1 MPLPISETK
10 VDFYA
15 MKYKKYF
22 LCGTR
27 SSLGRCQEYLKGL
40 FHDCKSNIE
49 RMQERIVDS
58 IYQNLQHFISHSP
71 WDWRG
76 VMDEVSRQMADS
88 FALLPEPC
96 GLILDES
103 GWEKSGKK
111 SVGVSR
117 QYIGNV
123 GKVSNGQVGVFGA
136 LCKGDKVGLVGSRLY
151 LPKEWTDDPARCDAA
166 GIPKSEQPYRTK
178 PELAMEIIKDLVG
191 NVNYDWVGGDA
202 QYGNSPT
209 LRHFLEEKGK
219 TFVLDVGEGLGVYLS
234 NPEPYVPAKEE
245 GRGRTPTRHKSGQTP
260 ILLKNLILNI
270 PDGQWQALTHRRG
283 AKGPLRRQAVLL
295 DNWVWDADNGDKA
308 EALQLLISRELD
320 GSEVKFSLCHQP
332 HEPMTIQDALY
343 RQMQRY
349 WVERAFQDVKEQLG
363 LHQYQV
369 RSWIA
374 WYHHVVLTMMALH
387 FILQTR
393 IEQKQ
398 DLPLLSCPDVKI
410 MLAKTLSN
418 KLNTQR
424 GIKLAIQKRHQ
435 QRQADINRY
444 KNYS

>member
-1 MPLPISETK
+1 
-10 VDFYA
+10 
-15 MKYKKYF
+15 
-22 LCGTR
+22 
-27 SSLGRCQEYLKGL
+27 
-40 FHDCKSNIE
+40 
-49 RMQERIVDS
+49 MQERIPNSNYQS
-58 IYQNLQHFISHSP
+58 IQHFISDSA

-76 VMDEVSRQMADS
+76 VMHEVSRQMADS
-88 FALLPEPC
+88 FAFLPEPC

-111 SVGVSR
+111 SVGVAR

-123 GKVSNGQVGVFGA
+123 GKVANGQVGVFGA
-136 LCKGDKVGLVGSRLY
+136 LCKGDKAGLVGSRLY
-151 LPKEWTDDPARCDAA
+151 LPREWTNDPARCDKA
-166 GIPKSEQPYRTK
+166 GIPKNEQYYRTK
-178 PELAMEIIKDLVG
+178 PELAIEIMKDMVG
-191 NVNYDWVGGDA
+191 NVVCDWVGGDA

-209 LRHFLEEKGK
+209 LRHFLEGQGK
-219 TFVLDVGEGLGVYLS
+219 VFVLDVGEGLGVYLS

-245 GRGRTPTRHKSGQTP
+245 GRGRTPTKHKSGQTP
-260 ILLKNLILNI
+260 ILLKNLILEI
-270 PDGQWQALTHRRG
+270 PDEQWQVLIHRRG
-283 AKGPLRRQAVLL
+283 TKGPLKRQALL
-295 DNWVWDADNGDKA
+295 LNIWVWDTGNGN
-308 EALQLLISRELD
+308 EVETLQLLISRELD

-332 HEPMTIQDALY
+332 HEPMTLHNALY

-387 FILQTR
+387 YILQTR
-393 IEQKQ
+393 IEQKE

-410 MLAKTLSN
+410 ILAKTLSN
-418 KLNTQR
+418 KLNTLR
-424 GIKLAIQKRHQ
+424 GIKIAVKKRHQ

>member
-1 MPLPISETK
+1 
-10 VDFYA
+10 
-15 MKYKKYF
+15 
-22 LCGTR
+22 
-27 SSLGRCQEYLKGL
+27 
-40 FHDCKSNIE
+40 
-49 RMQERIVDS
+49 MQERIPDS
-58 IYQNLQHFISHSP
+58 IYQNIQHFISHSP

-76 VMDEVSRQMADS
+76 VMGEVSRRMAS
-88 FALLPEPC
+88 TFAFLSEPC

-111 SVGVSR
+111 SVGVAR

-136 LCKGDKVGLVGSRLY
+136 LCRGDKVGLVGSRLY
-151 LPKEWTDDPARCDAA
+151 LPKEWTNDPARCNAA
-166 GIPKSEQPYRTK
+166 GIPKHEQHYRTK
-178 PELAMEIIKDLVG
+178 PELAIEIIKDLTG
-191 NVNYDWVGGDA
+191 NVTYDWVGGDA
-202 QYGNSPT
+202 LYGNSPI
-209 LRHFLEEKGK
+209 LRHFLRGENKI
-219 TFVLDVGEGLGVYLS
+219 FVLDVGEGLGVYLS
-234 NPEPYVPAKEE
+234 NPEPYLPAKEE
-245 GRGRTPTRHKSGQTP
+245 GRGRTPIRYKSAQKP
-260 ILLKNLILNI
+260 ILLKNLIANI

-283 AKGPLRRQAVLL
+283 TKGPLKRQAVLV
-295 DNWVWDADNGDKA
+295 DIWVWGADDADKV
-308 EALQLLISRELD
+308 ESVQLLISRELD
-320 GSEVKFSLCHQP
+320 GSEVKFSLCSQP
-332 HEPMTIQDALY
+332 HEPMTLQDALY

-369 RSWIA
+369 RSWIS

-393 IEQKQ
+393 IEEKE

-418 KLNTQR
+418 KLNTQN
-424 GIKLAIQKRHQ
+424 GISSAIQKRHE
-435 QRQADINRY
+435 QRQADIDRY

>member
-1 MPLPISETK
+1 
-10 VDFYA
+10 
-15 MKYKKYF
+15 
-22 LCGTR
+22 
-27 SSLGRCQEYLKGL
+27 
-40 FHDCKSNIE
+40 
-49 RMQERIVDS
+49 MQERIPDS
-58 IYQNLQHFISHSP
+58 IYQNIQHFISHSP
-71 WDWRG
+71 WDWRE
-76 VMDEVSRQMADS
+76 VMHEVSRRMGGS
-88 FALLPEPC
+88 FAFLPEAC

-111 SVGVSR
+111 SVGVAR

-136 LCKGDKVGLVGSRLY
+136 LCRGDKVGLVASRLY
-151 LPKEWTDDPARCDAA
+151 LPKEWTNDSARCNEA
-166 GIPKSEQPYRTK
+166 GIPKDEQHYRTK
-178 PELAMEIIKDLVG
+178 PELAIEIIKDLVG
-191 NVNYDWVGGDA
+191 NVVYDWVGGDA

-209 LRHFLEEKGK
+209 LRHFLLEYDK

-234 NPEPYVPAKEE
+234 NPEPYLPAKEE
-245 GRGRTPTRHKSGQTP
+245 GRGRTPGRYKSEQMP
-260 ILLKNLILNI
+260 VLLKNLLLKI
-270 PDGQWQALTHRRG
+270 PDEQWQALTHRRG
-283 AKGPLRRQAVLL
+283 TKGPLKRQAVLL
-295 DNWVWDADNGDKA
+295 DIWVWHTDTGDKV

-320 GSEVKFSLCHQP
+320 GSEVKFSLCNQP
-332 HEPMTIQDALY
+332 DEPMMLQDALY

-393 IEQKQ
+393 IDEKE

-410 MLAKTLSN
+410 MLAKSLSN
-418 KLNTQR
+418 KLNSQL
-424 GIKLAIQKRHQ
+424 GITLAIHKRHEL
-435 QRQADINRY
+435 RQADIDRY